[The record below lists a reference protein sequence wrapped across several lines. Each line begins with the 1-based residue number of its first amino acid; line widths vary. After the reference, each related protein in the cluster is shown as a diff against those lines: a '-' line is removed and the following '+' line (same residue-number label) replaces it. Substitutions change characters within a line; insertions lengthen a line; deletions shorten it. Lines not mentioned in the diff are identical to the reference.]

1 MASFQVLFSGDLI
14 EGAQKDAVQV
24 NLARE
29 LGIDQQKSNALFSGR
44 TVVLKSQL
52 DEASAVAWQ
61 KRLNDLGA
69 LCRIKDLDVKAA
81 STAAFKADTRAN
93 DHTLRDITAAHLE
106 CPRCSHLQ
114 LDTSHCARCG
124 VDLAVAFKQKR
135 KEDLIIERKINALR
149 TTQNMPAVKAPM
161 AGASGQTGH
170 LTVDAANDDGQPG
183 RLGKMVK
190 WLRRSN
196 S

>member
-1 MASFQVLFSGDLI
+1 MASYQVLFSGELAD
-14 EGAQKDAVQV
+14 GAQQAAVQR

-29 LGIDQQKSNALFSGR
+29 LGIDAQKSNALFSGR

-52 DEASAVAWQ
+52 DEASALQWQ
-61 KRLNDLGA
+61 ARLNDLGA
-69 LCRIKDLDVKAA
+69 LCRIKDLDVKSVSSA
-81 STAAFKADTRAN
+81 SFKSDNRAN

-124 VDLAVAFKQKR
+124 VDLAAAFKQKR

-149 TTQNMPAVKAPM
+149 TTQSMPAVSA
-161 AGASGQTGH
+161 AGSVGSAATGH
-170 LTVDAANDDGQPG
+170 LTVDAANDD
-183 RLGKMVK
+183 
-190 WLRRSN
+190 
-196 S
+196 

>member
-1 MASFQVLFSGDLI
+1 MASYQVLFSGELV
-14 EGAQKDAVQV
+14 EGAQHSAVQA

-29 LGIDQQKSNALFSGR
+29 LGIDAQKSKALFSGR

-52 DEASAVAWQ
+52 DEDTALQWQ
-61 KRLNDLGA
+61 ARLNDLGA
-69 LCRIKDLDVKAA
+69 LCRIKNLDVKSVSSA
-81 STAAFKADTRAN
+81 SFKSDNRAN

-124 VDLAVAFKQKR
+124 VDLAAAFKQKR

-149 TTQNMPAVKAPM
+149 TTQSMPAVGVAP
-161 AGASGQTGH
+161 QTQAAAGH
-170 LTVDAANDDGQPG
+170 LTVDAANDDVRPG
-183 RLGKMVK
+183 KLGKMVK

-196 S
+196 G